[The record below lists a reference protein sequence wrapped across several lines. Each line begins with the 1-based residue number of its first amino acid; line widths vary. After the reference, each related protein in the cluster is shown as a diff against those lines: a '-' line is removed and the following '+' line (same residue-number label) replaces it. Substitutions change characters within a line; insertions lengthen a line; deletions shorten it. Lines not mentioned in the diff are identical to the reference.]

1 MNTLSRYCTY
11 KYLILSTLDMLIIA
25 LSILFI
31 LFIAGV
37 ALTLN
42 DAHALD
48 AEDDYLSEIEVGK
61 LAKSH
66 KEYVS

>member
-1 MNTLSRYCTY
+1 
-11 KYLILSTLDMLIIA
+11 MLIIA

-31 LFIAGV
+31 LFVAGV

-42 DAHALD
+42 DAHTLD
-48 AEDDYLSEIEVGK
+48 AEDDYLSEIEVEK

-66 KEYVS
+66 QEYVS